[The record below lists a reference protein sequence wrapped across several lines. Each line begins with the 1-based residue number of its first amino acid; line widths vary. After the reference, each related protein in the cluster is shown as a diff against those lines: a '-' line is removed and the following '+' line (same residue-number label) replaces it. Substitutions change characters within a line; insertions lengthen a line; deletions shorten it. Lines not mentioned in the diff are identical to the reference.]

1 MSKKTVVVSGGFD
14 PVHAGHVR
22 MILAASDMGD
32 VIVVANSDMW
42 LERKKGYSF
51 MSFDQRSEIL
61 RAFKGVV
68 DVVQAQDDDDTVCTN
83 LIELKPDIFA
93 NGGDR
98 KSDNT
103 PEVKVCELLG
113 IEMKWNV
120 GGGKIQSSSSLVEK
134 QKVKAVNE

>member
-22 MILAASDMGD
+22 MILAASEMGD

>member
-22 MILAASDMGD
+22 MILAAAEMGD

-113 IEMKWNV
+113 IEMQWNV

>member
-22 MILAASDMGD
+22 MILAAAEMGD
-32 VIVVANSDMW
+32 VVVVANSDMW

-61 RAFKGVV
+61 RAFRGVV

-113 IEMKWNV
+113 IEMQWNV

-134 QKVKAVNE
+134 QKIKA